1 MSEPRLEDDIALG
14 KEEEVRC
21 GKMSTAVVEN
31 QIGCGEMSN
40 IYTFTLTVQDEVD
53 GSEPLSEQ
61 GAIDYIIYRLESQS
75 VIEVLNIVRDY

>member
-1 MSEPRLEDDIALG
+1 M
-14 KEEEVRC
+14 KK
-21 GKMSTAVVEN
+21 KMKTILEN

-40 IYTFTLTVQDEVD
+40 TYTFTLTIQDEVD

>member
-1 MSEPRLEDDIALG
+1 MTVGTLFMSVP
-14 KEEEVRC
+14 
-21 GKMSTAVVEN
+21 AVVEN

-40 IYTFTLTVQDEVD
+40 VYTFTLTVQDEVD

>member
-1 MSEPRLEDDIALG
+1 
-14 KEEEVRC
+14 
-21 GKMSTAVVEN
+21 
-31 QIGCGEMSN
+31 MSN
-40 IYTFTLTVQDEVD
+40 TYTFTLTVQDEVD

>member
-1 MSEPRLEDDIALG
+1 MTVGTLFMSVP
-14 KEEEVRC
+14 
-21 GKMSTAVVEN
+21 AVVEN
-31 QIGCGEMSN
+31 QIGCGEMN
-40 IYTFTLTVQDEVD
+40 NVYTFTLTVQDEVD